1 MTLFELGPGSCL
13 SSAIG
18 GLSSSN
24 PERDTDIC
32 DLPERDDTFRRTVLR
47 RLIDCEPFVP
57 SEAIKYKDP
66 GWFTVLVS
74 ALAGKYS
81 LKRSLTAGKQTQM
94 IDRETSIM
102 DKIAI
107 P

>member
-1 MTLFELGPGSCL
+1 MIPLELGPSCL

-24 PERDTDIC
+24 PECDTEIC
-32 DLPERDDTFRRTVLR
+32 DLPKRDDTFRRTVLR

-57 SEAIKYKDP
+57 REVIICKDP
-66 GWFTVLVS
+66 EWFTVLES
-74 ALAGKYS
+74 
-81 LKRSLTAGKQTQM
+81 AGKQTQT
-94 IDRETSIM
+94 IDRETSII

>member
-1 MTLFELGPGSCL
+1 MIPLELGPSCL

-24 PERDTDIC
+24 PECDTEIC
-32 DLPERDDTFRRTVLR
+32 DLPKRDDTFRRTVLR

-57 SEAIKYKDP
+57 REVIICKDP
-66 GWFTVLVS
+66 EWFTVLES
-74 ALAGKYS
+74 ARAGKCS
-81 LKRSLTAGKQTQM
+81 LKRSLTAGKLTQT
-94 IDRETSIM
+94 IDRETSIV